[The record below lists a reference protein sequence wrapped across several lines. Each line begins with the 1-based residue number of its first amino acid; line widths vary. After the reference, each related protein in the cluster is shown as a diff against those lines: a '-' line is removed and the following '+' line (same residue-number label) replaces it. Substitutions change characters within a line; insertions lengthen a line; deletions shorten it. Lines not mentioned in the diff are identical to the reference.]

1 MFYFNYACWIYC
13 CTNIKNIK
21 SIRTGFDLTTRD
33 SYITILVEV
42 FTNHILAEKI
52 YFKNHIEWTEH
63 KIMVVNRQVSAKLFD
78 NEIISKTFLST
89 ISTIIHFFIKQRFCK
104 HHFFVEPKQQTQKT
118 SQLSFTIWFTVVL
131 ENHFLKLCSTKKF
144 NLSCSKKMYHF
155 EKLS

>member
-1 MFYFNYACWIYC
+1 MNISKKKNSNLLNRVTVWLWIESLLTTLKLNFAMQTHNPLFFWWCMGKQMFYFNYTCWIYC

-33 SYITILVEV
+33 SYFTILVEV
-42 FTNHILAEKI
+42 FTDHILAEKI

-89 ISTIIHFFIKQRFCK
+89 ISTIIHFFIKQRF
-104 HHFFVEPKQQTQKT
+104 
-118 SQLSFTIWFTVVL
+118 L
-131 ENHFLKLCSTKKF
+131 
-144 NLSCSKKMYHF
+144 
-155 EKLS
+155 